1 MHDHRSATQVAPV
14 SVAQNEKWVR
24 SLKRAT
30 ALAIAVGVA
39 ETSSVQAA
47 DIVINFTNQTWAG
60 VNFTLETAGSSGLSI
75 NQAVGTLTAVSVNA
89 TLNASV
95 LYTYADDITVYVAG
109 FPLASAVVS
118 GGYLQVG
125 GFSNL
130 NATQR
135 YSWANGAS
143 DTVGTTVIDT
153 KTLTTGLVFT
163 GTTADPVIY
172 LGNGYGFSGTSG
184 TWTGTVTLHGLS
196 TVVVPEPGTVVMG
209 IACAAMV
216 GIVAYRRTKHA
227 AL

>member
-14 SVAQNEKWVR
+14 SVARNEKWNR

-47 DIVINFTNQTWAG
+47 DIVLTFTNQTWTG
-60 VNFTLETAGSSGLSI
+60 FNFTQQTAGSSGLSI
-75 NQAVGTLTAVSVNA
+75 NQAVGTLTAVSVTA

-95 LYTYADDITVYVAG
+95 SYTYANDITVYLG
-109 FPLASAVVS
+109 PSPLAL

-135 YSWANGAS
+135 YSWANGGS
-143 DTVGTTVIDT
+143 VTPGTTVIDT

-172 LGNGYGFSGTSG
+172 LGNGYGAPTTSG

-209 IACAAMV
+209 MACAAMV

>member
-1 MHDHRSATQVAPV
+1 MHDHRSATQVVPV

-24 SLKRAT
+24 SLKRAA
-30 ALAIAVGVA
+30 ALAFAVGVA
-39 ETSSVQAA
+39 ETSSVHAA

-60 VNFTLETAGSSGLSI
+60 FNFSDQTAGSTGLPI

-95 LYTYADDITVYVAG
+95 AYTYANDLTVYLAG
-109 FPLASAVVS
+109 SPLAL

-135 YSWANGAS
+135 YSWANGNS
-143 DTVGTTVIDT
+143 ETVGTTVIDT

-163 GTTADPVIY
+163 GTTADPVIWV
-172 LGNGYGFSGTSG
+172 GNGYGAAGTSG

-209 IACAAMV
+209 MACAAMV